1 MAISASKGTEATLK
15 ATIHLLNCAAMH
27 PDTEAMHQASD
38 MTLRVDSDA
47 ACLVAPEA
55 KSRAGGCHH
64 LTTKDGQLFNG
75 PALILAK
82 AIKNV
87 MASEAEAKIGALFM
101 NAQEAVALRNCLEAM
116 GHPQPPTSIKTDN
129 NTAQGIINNTMKQK
143 RSKAI
148 YMRFH
153 WLRDRVNQN
162 QFHVYWESGED
173 QLH

>member
-55 KSRAGGCHH
+55 RSRAGGCHH

-101 NAQEAVALRNCLEAM
+101 NAQEAAGICTCLKAM
-116 GHPQPPTSIKTDN
+116 GFPQPATVMKTDDI
-129 NTAQGIINNTMKQK
+129 TANGIINNTMKQK

-148 YMRFH
+148 DMQSC
-153 WLRDRVNQN
+153 WLRDRANQG
-162 QFHVYWESGED
+162 QFHVCW
-173 QLH
+173 